1 MTQDMFFTAKE
12 QTDILLMKYDKATA
26 LNIVNEILGVLAYL
40 DYNDNKLLEPH
51 WEEVYQIINNK

>member
-12 QTDILLMKYDKATA
+12 QADTLLMKYDKATSLIIA
-26 LNIVNEILGVLAYL
+26 DEIISVVAYL
-40 DYNDNKLLEPH
+40 DYHDNRLLEPH